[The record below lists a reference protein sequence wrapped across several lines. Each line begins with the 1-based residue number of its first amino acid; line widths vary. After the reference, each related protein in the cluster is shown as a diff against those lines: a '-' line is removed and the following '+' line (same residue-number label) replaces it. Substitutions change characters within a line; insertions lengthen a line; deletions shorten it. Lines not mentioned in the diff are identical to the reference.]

1 MNFFESPKE
10 KQNLEMGERR
20 GTKALE
26 LWCRRITDGYPGV
39 NVQNMTTSWRDG
51 LAFCAMIHHFR
62 PDLID
67 FNSLNK
73 DDVYGNNELAFRT
86 AEQHLGIPA
95 LLDAEDMASC
105 SVPDRLSILTYLSQF
120 YQTFGSSSPSRL
132 AMNRTTETS
141 NERIAPV
148 PESPKQKEESL
159 DLMGQY
165 KPEIFC

>member
-1 MNFFESPKE
+1 
-10 KQNLEMGERR
+10 MGEKR

-26 LWCRRITDGYPGV
+26 FWCRRITEGYPDV

-67 FNSLNK
+67 FDSLDKN
-73 DDVYGNNELAFRT
+73 DVYGNNELAFRI

-120 YQTFGSSSPSRL
+120 YQTFSGSSPARL
-132 AMNRTTETS
+132 AVSRTSETVEEKITQVS
-141 NERIAPV
+141 
-148 PESPKQKEESL
+148 ESPKEKEESL

>member
-1 MNFFESPKE
+1 
-10 KQNLEMGERR
+10 MGERR

-67 FNSLNK
+67 FGSLNK
-73 DDVYGNNELAFRT
+73 DDIYGNNELAFRT
-86 AEQHLGIPA
+86 AEQQLGIPA

-120 YQTFGSSSPSRL
+120 YQVFGGSSPSKL
-132 AMNRTTETS
+132 ALNRTSES
-141 NERIAPV
+141 SGARSV
-148 PESPKQKEESL
+148 PESPQPKEDSL

>member
-1 MNFFESPKE
+1 
-10 KQNLEMGERR
+10 MGERR

-26 LWCRRITDGYPGV
+26 LWCRRITDGYPDV

-67 FNSLNK
+67 FSSLNK
-73 DDVYGNNELAFRT
+73 NDVYRNNELAFRI

-105 SVPDRLSILTYLSQF
+105 TVPDRLSILTYLSQF
-120 YQTFGSSSPSRL
+120 YQTFGGSSPSHL
-132 AMNRTTETS
+132 TTNRRTETTDD
-141 NERIAPV
+141 RIAPV
-148 PESPKQKEESL
+148 PESPKPSVKEESL

>member
-1 MNFFESPKE
+1 MSE
-10 KQNLEMGERR
+10 KR

-26 LWCRRITDGYPGV
+26 LWCRRITEGYPGV

-73 DDVYGNNELAFRT
+73 DDVYGNNELAFRI

-120 YQTFGSSSPSRL
+120 YQTFKGSSPSRR
-132 AMNRTTETS
+132 ATETAAAA
-141 NERIAPV
+141 ERIAPV
-148 PESPKQKEESL
+148 PQSPKAKVTL
-159 DLMGQY
+159 GRIDVLRY
-165 KPEIFC
+165 